1 MNIIERW
8 FNRHDVSST
17 KRKMKEWETDNVY
30 EMFKEVFGRELTRD
44 EKDEVMFYLLNE
56 DKIQKNEEYEYI

>member
-17 KRKMKEWETDNVY
+17 KRKMKEWETDDVY

-44 EKDEVMFYLLNE
+44 EKDEVLFYLLNQDTI
-56 DKIQKNEEYEYI
+56 DKVDKYEYI

>member
-1 MNIIERW
+1 
-8 FNRHDVSST
+8 
-17 KRKMKEWETDNVY
+17 MKEWETDNVY